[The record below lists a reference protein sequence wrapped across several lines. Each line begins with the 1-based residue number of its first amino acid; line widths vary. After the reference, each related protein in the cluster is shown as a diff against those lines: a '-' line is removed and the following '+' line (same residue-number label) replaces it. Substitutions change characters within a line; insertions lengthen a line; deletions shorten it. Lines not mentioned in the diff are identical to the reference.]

1 MLFVKGGIRVK
12 NSLMA
17 LILGMM
23 LLFPADGLAAQRFLN
38 TEGGMYVCN
47 CNESISLRAYP
58 STEAEALTQI
68 PLGAVVQEIGGGNKV
83 FAHVSYGGLT
93 GYALYSYLTTYSWVY
108 RVAYCNEYIS
118 LRNAPSTDADVLRRV
133 PLGAHVRF
141 VKDAGNGF
149 YYVYYN
155 GSLGYVLNSY
165 LE

>member
-1 MLFVKGGIRVK
+1 MK
-12 NSLMA
+12 NFLMA
-17 LILGMM
+17 LILGMI
-23 LLFPADGLAAQRFLN
+23 LLFSVDGSAAQRFMN

-68 PLGAVVQEIGGGNKV
+68 PLGAVVQEIGGGNRV

-93 GYALYSYLTTYSWVY
+93 GYALYSYLTPKAWFYQV
-108 RVAYCNEYIS
+108 VYCNEYIR
-118 LRNAPSTDADVLRRV
+118 LRNYPSTDADVLRRV

-155 GSLGYVLNSY
+155 GSLGYVLSFY